1 MNLQAVIDDSNVPLN
16 PFIEE
21 YVAAVF
27 YAAAGTLR
35 GVDNPQKLEFV
46 IHKDGL
52 HIMSDGTPVEFDGF
66 AEVIVADTL
75 RAALKHLKGV
85 DTDRETKV
93 VVTRS

>member
-1 MNLQAVIDDSNVPLN
+1 MNITAVIDDSNVPLN

-35 GVDNPQKLEFV
+35 GVDDPKRLEFV
-46 IHKDGL
+46 IHKDDL
-52 HIMSDGTPVEFDGF
+52 QITSDGAPVEFDGF
-66 AEVIVADTL
+66 AKVIVIDTL
-75 RAALKHLKGV
+75 KAALKHLKGV